1 MDAILAAAPPGTGDP
16 LVAIVPTAAAR
27 GRPDLAAANGERAF
41 RAAAGRAGAAIR
53 LATIPVLTRADAADP
68 AHAAT
73 LASASVISFP
83 GGDPDLI
90 PAVLRDTPAWAA
102 IVDAVG
108 RGGCLAGASAGAMAL
123 GSRLW
128 TAGGGVP
135 GLGLV
140 PGIAVLPHFAPG
152 RIGRWRGAVEAGGAP
167 LTWLGLDEQTL
178 VLGRPGGDWI
188 VAGRGRAH
196 VIPLESNEGPSFGP
210 GEVLRLD

>member
-1 MDAILAAAPPGTGDP
+1 MDAVLAAARPGTPDP

-41 RAAAGRAGAAIR
+41 RAAAGRVGMAIR
-53 LATIPVLTRADAADP
+53 VATIPVLTRADAADP
-68 AHAAT
+68 EHVAT
-73 LASASVISFP
+73 LSSASIVSFP

-90 PAVLRDTPAWAA
+90 PAVLRDTPGWAA
-102 IVDAVG
+102 IVAAVG
-108 RGGCLAGASAGAMAL
+108 RGACLAGASAGAMAL

-152 RIGRWRGAVEAGGAP
+152 RLGRWREAVEAGDAP

-178 VLGRPGGDWI
+178 VLGRPGGDWT

-196 VIPLESNEGPSFGP
+196 VVPPGSDEGPSFGP